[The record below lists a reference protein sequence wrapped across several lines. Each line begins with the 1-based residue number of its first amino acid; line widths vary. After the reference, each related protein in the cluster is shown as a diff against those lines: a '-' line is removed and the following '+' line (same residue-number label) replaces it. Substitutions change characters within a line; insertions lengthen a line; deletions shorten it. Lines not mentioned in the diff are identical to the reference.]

1 VTTEHLL
8 RGLELTVTRRLD
20 GLLHGDYQGLL
31 PGPGSEPGEA
41 RAYRPGDD
49 VRRMDWA
56 VTART
61 NEPHVRMPIAER
73 ELETW
78 VLADLSPSLDFGTAD
93 CEKRDVAVAALA
105 AVGFLTARVGN
116 RIGGLVVH
124 AQGSTRVPARAGRDH
139 LRALLHRAVTAPR
152 GEGTA
157 GATDL
162 AGSLRE
168 IDRLARR
175 RGLVVVV
182 SDFLAPP
189 GWERALRA
197 LAARHDVL
205 AVEVLD
211 PRELALPDV
220 GLLTLVDPES
230 GSRLE
235 VQTSDA
241 GLRER
246 YAAAATEQRAGIA
259 RSVRAAGADHLVL
272 RTDRDWLFDLVAFVQ
287 RRRARRRGAA

>member
-1 VTTEHLL
+1 VTPDRLL
-8 RGLELTVTRRLD
+8 RGLELTVSRRLD

-41 RAYRPGDD
+41 RVYLPGDD
-49 VRRMDWA
+49 VRRIDWA
-56 VTART
+56 LTART
-61 NEPHVRMPIAER
+61 NEPHLRMPVAER

-93 CEKRDVAVAALA
+93 CEKRDVAIAALA
-105 AVGFLTARVGN
+105 AIGFLTARVGN
-116 RIGGLVVH
+116 RIGGVLVH
-124 AQGSTRVPARAGRDH
+124 AGGSTRVPARAGRDH

-152 GEGTA
+152 GDGT
-157 GATDL
+157 GGTTDL

-189 GWERALRA
+189 GWEKPLRA

-211 PRELALPDV
+211 PRELELPDV
-220 GLLTLVDPES
+220 GLLTLVDPET

-235 VQTSDA
+235 VQTGDA
-241 GLRER
+241 ALRAR
-246 YAAAATEQRAGIA
+246 YAAAAATQRAGIA
-259 RSVRAAGADHLVL
+259 AAVRVAGADHLVL
-272 RTDRDWLFDLVAFVQ
+272 RTDRDWLLDLVGFV
-287 RRRARRRGAA
+287 RRRRLRRIVA